1 MRASSHPSRNR
12 SHQPREVGAHDAQR
26 KAILSNIPD
35 QAWLKDASC
44 RYIAVNEAYVE
55 ACGIPEQAILGKLP
69 SDVWPPELAEQY
81 MNTDRVVLETGK
93 RERYEEQR
101 RDREG
106 RLRWYDTI
114 KTPVRNERGEVIGT
128 AGTSRDISDR
138 KTAERELIESR
149 TRLRELSAHLQSVRE
164 AERTRISRELHD
176 ELGQNLTAL
185 RMGLDW
191 MQRQLLPGQDKL
203 AVKLLRLRE
212 LAENT
217 IASMQTIAQELRP
230 GILDDL
236 GLAAAV
242 EWLIESF
249 TERTGLAIEV
259 SVRIDDA
266 EYNRE
271 VRTAIYRILQESLT
285 NASRHAEA
293 KRITVELR
301 ESSGCINLTVAD
313 DGEGIA
319 RGIVAVQS
327 DANLRCPRVGQKP
340 T

>member
-44 RYIAVNEAYVE
+44 RYIAVDEAYVE
-55 ACGIPEQAILGKLP
+55 ACGIPE
-69 SDVWPPELAEQY
+69 
-81 MNTDRVVLETGK
+81 
-93 RERYEEQR
+93 
-101 RDREG
+101 
-106 RLRWYDTI
+106 
-114 KTPVRNERGEVIGT
+114 
-128 AGTSRDISDR
+128 
-138 KTAERELIESR
+138 
-149 TRLRELSAHLQSVRE
+149 HC
-164 AERTRISRELHD
+164 
-176 ELGQNLTAL
+176 
-185 RMGLDW
+185 
-191 MQRQLLPGQDKL
+191 
-203 AVKLLRLRE
+203 
-212 LAENT
+212 
-217 IASMQTIAQELRP
+217 
-230 GILDDL
+230 
-236 GLAAAV
+236 
-242 EWLIESF
+242 LIESF
-249 TERTGLAIEV
+249 TERTGLAIEM

-293 KRITVELR
+293 KRIIVELR
-301 ESSGCINLTVAD
+301 ESSGYINLTVAD
-313 DGEGIA
+313 DGKGIA